1 MSKTPGHQAIKP
13 SGPQAL
19 RPSGP
24 QDLSGVLVV
33 DKPEGPTSHDVV
45 TLTRRVLGVSRIGH
59 TGTLDPMA
67 TGVLPL
73 VIGRATRLAQFLT
86 ASDKSYE
93 ATIAFGRTTDTYD
106 ARGREVA
113 RCAQRPTREQLDA
126 AVARFRGEFEQTP
139 PAYSAKNIDGER
151 SYELAR
157 KAHEGRVFRD
167 PATATAEG
175 RHASRRE
182 TSRWCRSTAT
192 RRRLSMTVTAGFYV
206 RSLAHDL
213 GEALGCGAVLVALR
227 RTRSGEFGLEPAVPL
242 AEVLESSRENLATR
256 IVPMSALLRELPA
269 VTLRGAA
276 TLERLKNGVEMGP
289 SDLVTAAPAGRG
301 AGGAAKYKG
310 AAKHNRPV
318 AGPGRRF
325 GWAGKA
331 GENARVFSTAGSFW
345 GNTTQVTG
353 ETKSPYTA
361 ALVSVTRDVEIAQ
374 DGGWSVTGPC
384 VEVPWH

>member
-1 MSKTPGHQAIKP
+1 MRSED
-13 SGPQAL
+13 SRPQAL
-19 RPSGP
+19 KPSGP

-45 TLTRRVLGVSRIGH
+45 TLTRRVLGVPRIGH

-86 ASDKSYE
+86 ASDKTYE
-93 ATIAFGRTTDTYD
+93 ATIAFGRNTDTYD

-113 RCAQRPTREQLDA
+113 RSPRRPAREQLDA

-157 KAHEGRVFRD
+157 KAVRGAG
-167 PATATAEG
+167 PSGTAIT
-175 RHASRRE
+175 RPKPV
-182 TSRWCRSTAT
+182 TVAT
-192 RRRLSMTVTAGFYV
+192 RHLEVLAFDGDTARLAMTVSAGFYV

-213 GEALGCGAVLVALR
+213 GEALGCGAVLVGLR
-227 RTRSGEFGLEPAVPL
+227 RTRSGEFGLDSTVPL
-242 AEVLESSRENLATR
+242 AQVLESSREILATR

-276 TLERLKNGVEMGP
+276 SLERLRNGVEMGP
-289 SDLVTAAPAGRG
+289 GDLVTPFTTAATPAAAPEAPQNVIVRLMGPDG
-301 AGGAAKYKG
+301 DLVGLAKP
-310 AAKHNRPV
+310 AKT
-318 AGPGRRF
+318 PGF
-325 GWAGKA
+325 LHGWVVLG
-331 GENARVFSTAGSFW
+331 
-345 GNTTQVTG
+345 
-353 ETKSPYTA
+353 
-361 ALVSVTRDVEIAQ
+361 
-374 DGGWSVTGPC
+374 
-384 VEVPWH
+384 